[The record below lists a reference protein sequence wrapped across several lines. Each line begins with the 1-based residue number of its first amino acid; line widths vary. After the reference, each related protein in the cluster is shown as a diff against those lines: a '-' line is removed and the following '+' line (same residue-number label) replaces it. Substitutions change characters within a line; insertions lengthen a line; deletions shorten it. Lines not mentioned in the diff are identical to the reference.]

1 MMSSRGQQIGIKSY
15 SGKQGSNKK
24 SKPFLYLF
32 FGVGKPSSLQL
43 SREQLTKTNEQ
54 TAHGQDLLLCII
66 VDKKHDCRQKKD
78 ADRKKKDQNKLLGK
92 NGARQK
98 LSFRLS
104 G

>member
-1 MMSSRGQQIGIKSY
+1 MS
-15 SGKQGSNKK
+15 NA
-24 SKPFLYLF
+24 
-32 FGVGKPSSLQL
+32 
-43 SREQLTKTNEQ
+43 
-54 TAHGQDLLLCII
+54 AHGQDLLLCII
-66 VDKKHDCRQKKD
+66 VDKVHDCRQKKD